1 MTPRGRARRRRRGIG
16 GEGGKKRRRSR
27 GVVRRGRGRCRL
39 VFIARPGV
47 NKGAEAYYR
56 RECSYI
62 ALPVFHPGHLPCTTR
77 LILPLPPPP
86 SPSPAPSTT
95 APPTA
100 SPRVSAEGPRRRT
113 RPARGK
119 AGGGQPERTRPA
131 GRGPSPEHARAVRL
145 CLLSSLRRWA
155 RLCWLAPWPWPYG
168 SNRIRNNFISI
179 SFSPRFLQCPLFFLL
194 EKCEWPALRFDV
206 AISGSDENES
216 GPSSTPTP
224 RTPTPLSLWTT
235 ARGSDEAP
243 LCTATPPSP
252 LTRQPHD
259 TTPSKTLA
267 FTSTPWVPARTH
279 ARTPSGHCFEN

>member
-27 GVVRRGRGRCRL
+27 GVVRRRRGRCRL

-77 LILPLPPPP
+77 LILPLPPPR

-100 SPRVSAEGPRRRT
+100 PPRVSAEGPRRRT

-145 CLLSSLRRWA
+145 CLLSSLRRWT

-179 SFSPRFLQCPLFFLL
+179 SFSPRFLQCPLFFFF
-194 EKCEWPALRFDV
+194 LRNATGPRCDSTSQFPVRMKTSRDLPPRPRP
-206 AISGSDENES
+206 SRPRPSRS
-216 GPSSTPTP
+216 GPRRGEAT
-224 RTPTPLSLWTT
+224 RPLH
-235 ARGSDEAP
+235 R
-243 LCTATPPSP
+243 
-252 LTRQPHD
+252 R
-259 TTPSKTLA
+259 
-267 FTSTPWVPARTH
+267 
-279 ARTPSGHCFEN
+279 

>member
-1 MTPRGRARRRRRGIG
+1 MSPRTTSQRRRVGGGGGCSFAAGDEDNTSLTNDATRGNLRKSNGGRVGSGEWQLNDTQRQSEEEETRNRGR
-16 GEGGKKRRRSR
+16 GGKKRRRSR

-100 SPRVSAEGPRRRT
+100 PPRVSAEGPRRRT
-113 RPARGK
+113 RPACGK

-179 SFSPRFLQCPLFFLL
+179 SFSPRFLQCPFF
-194 EKCEWPALRFDV
+194 F
-206 AISGSDENES
+206 
-216 GPSSTPTP
+216 SS
-224 RTPTPLSLWTT
+224 
-235 ARGSDEAP
+235 
-243 LCTATPPSP
+243 
-252 LTRQPHD
+252 
-259 TTPSKTLA
+259 
-267 FTSTPWVPARTH
+267 
-279 ARTPSGHCFEN
+279 